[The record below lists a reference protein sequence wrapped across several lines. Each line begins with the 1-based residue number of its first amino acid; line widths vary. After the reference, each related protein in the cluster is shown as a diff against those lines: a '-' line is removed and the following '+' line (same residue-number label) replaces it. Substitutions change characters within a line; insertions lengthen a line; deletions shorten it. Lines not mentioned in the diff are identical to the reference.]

1 MKRNKLLKAAV
12 IILTLVFAAT
22 SIAYADPS
30 TVQFDDIENSWAKQH
45 IINVYNKGYMGGV
58 SEKKFNPTEKIKQYD
73 VLVSI
78 SRMIIAN
85 SNDSINLSELVQKY
99 KESVLDK
106 FKVPDYAREG
116 IALCL
121 EKNIITDSDIG
132 IIDLRPYADK
142 KDVSKYLGK
151 ALGFTPKEDDVP
163 FSLSFMDTLLIPT
176 VYRPYVGFL
185 VEKGVI
191 TDTGDTTQKFNPY
204 DNVTREM
211 FAKMLDLTDKAYNN
225 EAIDTGVTVEEGP
238 AKTEEPSKSED
249 SGNSGSSDYKE
260 PVVETGEEPDETV
273 YVDEAFPEYGNLAV
287 FLGTERRVYKI
298 AENAKCT
305 MDGSPYDWWR
315 LKKSDLAKLYIE
327 DGKVVRI
334 VAESKIQKVVGELV
348 SISTG
353 NETILTMKTNNGET
367 KKYTI
372 TDKTVV
378 IKDAKRALWQELK
391 QGNSLVITTSY
402 NELLEINADGVKGTD
417 KGVIESITF
426 SRMAPPR
433 LIITALDGSQN
444 TYYADEDVEISGT
457 GDNVYSLRPG
467 MQVEVNLIDDEINK
481 INVIKAVEDETAT
494 IEVVLS
500 GQIKQLDKE
509 AKLIILETFDK
520 TLNKYVDKKVF
531 ITGDTR
537 IGDAY
542 LNILGINDLKEN
554 QLVDVRGTGS
564 LEGISAK
571 VIQIK

>member
-1 MKRNKLLKAAV
+1 MKRIKLLKAAV
-12 IILTLVFAAT
+12 IVLTLVFAAT

-30 TVQFDDIENSWAKQH
+30 TVQFDDIESSWAKQH

-58 SEKKFNPTEKIKQYD
+58 SDKKFNPTEEIKQYD

-85 SNDSINLSELVQKY
+85 SEDSINLGQLVERY
-99 KESVLDK
+99 KDSVLDK

-121 EKNIITDSDIG
+121 DKNIISDSDIG

-151 ALGFTPKEDDVP
+151 ALGFTPKENDVP

-225 EAIDTGVTVEEGP
+225 ETIDAGVTVEE
-238 AKTEEPSKSED
+238 EPVKSED
-249 SGNSGSSDYKE
+249 SEDTGGSDYTE

-273 YVDEAFPEYGNLAV
+273 YVDEAIPEYGNLAV
-287 FLGTERRVYKI
+287 FLGTERRVYNI

-315 LKKSDLAKLYIE
+315 LQKSDLAKLYIE

-353 NETILTMKTNNGET
+353 DQTILTVKTNSGET

-372 TDKTVV
+372 TSKTIV

-402 NELLEINADGVKGTD
+402 NELLEVNADGVKSTD

-426 SRMAPPR
+426 SRMAPPK
-433 LIITALDGSQN
+433 LIITALDGSHN
-444 TYYADEDVEISGT
+444 TYYTNEDVEIT
-457 GDNVYSLRPG
+457 GAGDSVYSLRPG

-481 INVIKAVEDETAT
+481 INVIKAVEDETAAV
-494 IEVVLS
+494 EVVVS

-509 AKLIILETFDK
+509 AKLIVMEAFDK

-542 LNILGINDLKEN
+542 LNILGINDLKES

-564 LEGISAK
+564 LEGIYAK
-571 VIQIK
+571 VIQVK